1 MADEPPASAK
11 PRGRPRVP
19 EPGTNVSSWVRQ
31 ADYDKLCELA
41 RKYDVSVSTV
51 VRRLLTRTLR

>member
-1 MADEPPASAK
+1 VAEPPPPAK
-11 PRGRPRVP
+11 RGRPRVDT
-19 EPGTNVSSWVRQ
+19 PGVNVSSWVRQ
-31 ADYDKLCELA
+31 PDYDKLCELA